1 MSTVSSQTES
11 GAAPEQ
17 AASQGS
23 ASFSQSYGSGSFDRF
38 SRQLRF
44 ALRSLLRDLRAG
56 ELRVLA
62 LALLVAVASVTA
74 VGFFTDRIGRA
85 VERQAGDVLAADL
98 VASSGFRIP
107 QELIESVN
115 QFDLQTAQ
123 HVRFPSVVI
132 NERDESQLVAMKAVS
147 EGYPLRGR
155 MRLSSIEDPASELA
169 EFQGA
174 PSSGDV
180 WVDAQL
186 KAALALEPGDTL
198 TLGEAEF
205 NVSNIILF
213 EPDRGEN
220 AFEFAPRVMINL
232 ADLETSALLGEG
244 SRATYSLLMAGE
256 NAALDG
262 AQELLSDQ
270 YASEVRLRGVRDG
283 SPQMTRALDRAQRF
297 LGLASVVTV
306 LLAGAA
312 IALAV
317 RHFSLGQADASAVMR
332 TLGASRAE
340 VIVWLSTRL
349 ALIALVASV
358 LGIVIGWFAQLIL
371 ANLLQ
376 GWFGLDLPAPG
387 IMPPLVG
394 TLTAFIS
401 LAGFGLLPV
410 IKAGRV
416 NVMRVLQ
423 RDYSGLGSSSLVAAM
438 CGLLATFAVVYLLS
452 GDLRLSAIVVV
463 GVVAML
469 SVFALFGRLM
479 IAGIRKLAG
488 ARFRM
493 STAGLQRRAASS
505 VMQLSAF
512 AMGIMAL
519 LLISI
524 VRVDLLAAWEQ
535 DLPDDA
541 PNVFVVNIQPDQVQG
556 FARQLDSQDIENNG
570 IAPMVR
576 ARLVAH
582 NGESVLGDNATESEE
597 RRARREYNLSFSDT
611 LPVNNN
617 IVSGEWWAEDGSAPP
632 LLSLEQEWAERNG
645 FQIGDTL
652 TFRSAG
658 IETTATIANWRE
670 VDWESFQVNFFAVS
684 SPAML
689 EGLPATYVTS
699 FHLEEDFV
707 AATTGWVRQFPGIAT
722 LDIGAIITRV
732 KLLMDRASLAVEY
745 VFMFT
750 LLAGF
755 CVLLAAV
762 QSSQRERIR
771 ESALLRALG
780 ASHQQLRE
788 AVIAEFAILG
798 AISGLLAAVFATL
811 IAWSLSQLVFELP
824 FNLNAWLWII
834 GIFGGALGIAV
845 AGYLATR
852 KVLYTPPVEAL
863 RHSS

>member
-1 MSTVSSQTES
+1 MSSLTSEVVNHSAVSES
-11 GAAPEQ
+11 VV
-17 AASQGS
+17 ASGS
-23 ASFSQSYGSGSFDRF
+23 ATGMM
-38 SRQLRF
+38 RQFRF

-98 VASSGFRIP
+98 VASSGFRLP
-107 QELIESVN
+107 DSLLESVESM
-115 QFDLQTAQ
+115 DLQTAQ

-147 EGYPLRGR
+147 DDYPLRGKI
-155 MRLSSIEDPASELA
+155 RLSSIEDPATQLVDG
-169 EFQGA
+169 QGA
-174 PSSGDV
+174 PSIGEV
-180 WVDAQL
+180 WVDPQL
-186 KAALALEPGDTL
+186 KSALALEPGDIL
-198 TLGEAEF
+198 TLGEADF
-205 NVSNIILF
+205 TVSNIILF

-232 ADLETSALLGEG
+232 ADLEKSALLGEG
-244 SRATYSLLMAGE
+244 SRATYSLLMAGAE
-256 NAALDG
+256 ADLDQ
-262 AQELLSDQ
+262 ATDLMSEQ
-270 YASEVRLRGVRDG
+270 YTSEVRVRGVRDG
-283 SPQMTRALDRAQRF
+283 SPQMKRALDRAQRF

-317 RHFSLGQADASAVMR
+317 RHFALRQADASAVMR
-332 TLGASRAE
+332 TLGATRAE

-349 ALIALVASV
+349 ALIALVASA
-358 LGIVIGWFAQLIL
+358 LGITVGWFAQLVL
-371 ANLLQ
+371 ANLLK

-387 IMPPLVG
+387 FMPPLIG
-394 TLTAFIS
+394 TLTAFIA
-401 LAGFGLLPV
+401 LAGFGLLPIV
-410 IKAGRV
+410 KAGRV

-423 RDYSGLGSSSLVAAM
+423 RDYSGLDSSSIVASAF
-438 CGLLATFAVVYLLS
+438 GLLATFAIVFLLS
-452 GDLRLSAIVVV
+452 GDFLLSAIVVL

-479 IAGIRKLAG
+479 IIAVRKLAG
-488 ARFRM
+488 PRFRM
-493 STAGLQRRAASS
+493 STAGLQRRATSS
-505 VMQLSAF
+505 VMQLAAF

-535 DLPDDA
+535 DLPEDA

-556 FARQLDSQDIENNG
+556 FAAQLESQG
-570 IAPMVR
+570 IQSTGIYPMVR

-582 NGESVLGDNATESEE
+582 NGESVLGNDATEREE
-597 RRARREYNLSFSDT
+597 RRARREYNLSFSNT
-611 LPVNNN
+611 LPLNNN
-617 IVSGEWWAEDGSAPP
+617 IVAGEWWEEDGSAPP
-632 LLSLEQEWAERNG
+632 LLSIEQEWAEENG
-645 FQIGDTL
+645 FQVGDTL
-652 TFRSAG
+652 TFRTAG
-658 IETTATIANWRE
+658 VETTATVANWRE

-689 EGLPATYVTS
+689 KGLPSTYVTS
-699 FHLEEDFV
+699 FHLDGDFV
-707 AATTGWVRQFPGIAT
+707 TSTTGWARQFPGIAT

-732 KLLMDRASLAVEY
+732 KSLMDRASLAVEY
-745 VFMFT
+745 VFLFT

-762 QSSQRERIR
+762 QSSQGERIR

-798 AISGLLAAVFATL
+798 AIAGLLAAVFATV
-811 IAWSLSQLVFELP
+811 IAWSLSQFVFELP
-824 FNLNAWLWII
+824 FTFNIWLWFI
-834 GIFGGALGIAV
+834 GIVGGALGIAV

-852 KVLYTPPVEAL
+852 KVLYTPPIVAL
-863 RHSS
+863 RHAS

>member
-1 MSTVSSQTES
+1 MNTIPSDAVARNVDS
-11 GAAPEQ
+11 GD
-17 AASQGS
+17 S
-23 ASFSQSYGSGSFDRF
+23 ASGRRTAGIM
-38 SRQLRF
+38 RQVRF
-44 ALRSLLRDLRAG
+44 ALRSLGRDLRAG

-62 LALLVAVASVTA
+62 LALLVAVGSVTA

-85 VERQAGDVLAADL
+85 VERQAGDVMAADL
-98 VASSGFRIP
+98 IASSGFRLP
-107 QELIESVN
+107 VEMIETVDTLGLN
-115 QFDLQTAQ
+115 TAQ

-132 NERDESQLVAMKAVS
+132 NEREESQLVAMKAVS
-147 EGYPLRGR
+147 DTYPLRGAIR
-155 MRLSSIEDPASELA
+155 IADIADPAVALNNG
-169 EFQGA
+169 QGA
-174 PSSGDV
+174 PTPGTV

-186 KAALALEPGDTL
+186 SSALALEAGDTL
-198 TLGEAEF
+198 TLGKADF
-205 NVSNIILF
+205 DVTNIILF
-213 EPDRGEN
+213 EPDRGNN

-232 ADLETSALLGEG
+232 SDLEGSALLGEG

-256 NAALDG
+256 NANLEQAR
-262 AQELLSDQ
+262 ELMASD
-270 YASEVRLRGVRDG
+270 YTSDVRVRGVRDG
-283 SPQMTRALDRAQRF
+283 SPQMTRALNRAQRF

-317 RHFSLGQADASAVMR
+317 RHFALRQADASAVMR

-340 VIVWLSTRL
+340 VIVWLSMRL
-349 ALIALVASV
+349 ALIALVASA
-358 LGIVIGWFAQLIL
+358 LGITVGWFAQLVL
-371 ANLLQ
+371 ANLLK
-376 GWFGLDLPAPG
+376 GWFGLELPLPG
-387 IMPPLVG
+387 IMPPLIG
-394 TLTAFIS
+394 TLTAFIA
-401 LAGFGLLPV
+401 LAGFGLLPIV
-410 IKAGRV
+410 KAGRV

-423 RDYSGLGSSSLVAAM
+423 RDYSGLNSSSLVAAGFGM
-438 CGLLATFAVVYLLS
+438 LATFAVVYLLS
-452 GDLRLSAIVVV
+452 SDLKLSAIVVL

-469 SVFALFGRLM
+469 SVFAVFGRLM
-479 IAGIRKLAG
+479 IVLVRKLAG
-488 ARFRM
+488 PRFRM

-505 VMQLSAF
+505 VLQLAAF

-535 DLPDDA
+535 DLPEDA
-541 PNVFVVNIQPDQVQG
+541 PNVFVVNIQPDQVDGLAAQLESQG
-556 FARQLDSQDIENNG
+556 ISNTG
-570 IAPMVR
+570 IYPMVR

-582 NGESVLGDNATESEE
+582 NGESVLDSASTERQE

-611 LPVNNN
+611 LPLNNE

-632 LLSLEQEWAERNG
+632 LLSVEQEWAEENG
-645 FQIGDTL
+645 FNIGDTL

-658 IETTATIANWRE
+658 VETTATVANWRA

-699 FHLEEDFV
+699 FHIDGDF
-707 AATTGWVRQFPGIAT
+707 ASSTAGWVRQFPGIAT
-722 LDIGAIITRV
+722 LDIGAILTRI
-732 KLLMDRASLAVEY
+732 KSLMDRASLAVEY
-745 VFMFT
+745 VFLFT

-762 QSSQRERIR
+762 QSSQGERIR

-788 AVIAEFAILG
+788 AVIVEFAILG
-798 AISGLLAAVFATL
+798 GIAGLLAAVFASI
-811 IAWSLSQLVFELP
+811 IAWSLSRFVFELP
-824 FNLNAWLWII
+824 FNLNVWLWII
-834 GIFGGALGIAV
+834 GIFGGALGIAT

-852 KVLYTPPVEAL
+852 KVLYTPPIVAL
-863 RHSS
+863 RHSN

>member
-1 MSTVSSQTES
+1 MNTVSSEVTGSTQL
-11 GAAPEQ
+11 AAPSKVKSN
-17 AASQGS
+17 ASGWM
-23 ASFSQSYGSGSFDRF
+23 
-38 SRQLRF
+38 RQFRF
-44 ALRSLLRDLRAG
+44 ALRSLMRDLRAG

-98 VASSGFRIP
+98 VASSGFMLP
-107 QELIESVN
+107 EALIESIE
-115 QFDLQTAQ
+115 QSGLQSAQ

-147 EGYPLRGR
+147 EGYPLRGSIR
-155 MRLSSIEDPASELA
+155 TAAIEDPSVQLNDG
-169 EFQGA
+169 QGV
-174 PSSGDV
+174 PKPGNV
-180 WVDAQL
+180 WVDGQL
-186 KAALALEPGDTL
+186 HAAMALVPGDTL
-198 TLGEAEF
+198 TLGELEL
-205 NVSNIILF
+205 NVSRVILF

-220 AFEFAPRVMINL
+220 AFEFAPRVMFNL
-232 ADLETSALLGEG
+232 DDLEQSALLGEG

-256 NAALDG
+256 AA
-262 AQELLSDQ
+262 ELEQARDLMSEQ
-270 YASEVRLRGVRDG
+270 YTADVRVRGVRDG

-317 RHFSLGQADASAVMR
+317 RHFALRQADASAVMR

-349 ALIALVASV
+349 ALIALVASA
-358 LGIVIGWFAQLIL
+358 LGILVGWFAQLVL

-376 GWFGLDLPAPG
+376 GWFGLDLPTPG
-387 IMPPLVG
+387 IMPPLIG

-401 LAGFGLLPV
+401 LAGFGLLPIV
-410 IKAGRV
+410 KAGRI

-423 RDYSGLGSSSLVAAM
+423 RDYSGLAGSSLVAGAF
-438 CGLLATFAVVYLLS
+438 GLLATFAVVFLLS
-452 GDLRLSAIVVV
+452 GDWLLSAIVVL

-469 SVFALFGRLM
+469 SVFAVFGRLM
-479 IAGIRKLAG
+479 IVVVRKLAG
-488 ARFRM
+488 PRFRM

-505 VMQLSAF
+505 IMQLAAF

-535 DLPDDA
+535 DLPEDA
-541 PNVFVVNIQPDQVQG
+541 PNVFVVNIQPDQVEGLAAQLEKQG
-556 FARQLDSQDIENNG
+556 IETTG
-570 IAPMVR
+570 IYPMVR

-582 NGESVLGDNATESEE
+582 NGVSVLDGATTERQE

-611 LPVNNN
+611 VPLNNT
-617 IVSGEWWAEDGSAPP
+617 IVDGEWWAEDGSAPP
-632 LLSLEQEWAERNG
+632 LLSIEQEWASENG

-652 TFRSAG
+652 TFKSAG
-658 IETTATIANWRE
+658 VETTATIANWRE

-684 SPAML
+684 SPSML
-689 EGLPATYVTS
+689 QGLPATYVTS
-699 FHLEEDFV
+699 FHIKEDFV
-707 AATTGWVRQFPGIAT
+707 TATTGWVRQFPGIAT
-722 LDIGAIITRV
+722 LDIGAILTRV
-732 KLLMDRASLAVEY
+732 KSLMDRASLAVEY
-745 VFMFT
+745 VFLFT

-762 QSSQRERIR
+762 QSSQGERIR

-780 ASHQQLRE
+780 ASHKQLRE

-798 AISGLLAAVFATL
+798 AIAGLLAALFATI
-811 IAWSLSQLVFELP
+811 IAWSLSQFVFELP
-824 FNLNAWLWII
+824 FNLNVWLWAI
-834 GIFGGALGIAV
+834 GIFGGALGIAT

-852 KVLYTPPVEAL
+852 RVLYTPPIVAL
-863 RHSS
+863 RHAS

>member
-1 MSTVSSQTES
+1 MNTVSTGLAS
-11 GAAPEQ
+11 GGTAVPGKTNAIPHKR
-17 AASQGS
+17 GLI
-23 ASFSQSYGSGSFDRF
+23 
-38 SRQLRF
+38 RQLRF
-44 ALRSLLRDLRAG
+44 AFRSLLRDLRSG

-85 VERQAGDVLAADL
+85 VEQQAGDVLAADL
-98 VASSGFRIP
+98 VASAGYTLPDSLVAAV
-107 QELIESVN
+107 QDST
-115 QFDLQTAQ
+115 LQTAQ

-147 EGYPLRGR
+147 ETYPLRGAVR
-155 MRLSSIEDPASELA
+155 TSSIEYPTVQLNDS
-169 EFQGA
+169 QGA
-174 PSSGDV
+174 PSPGNV

-186 KAALALEPGDTL
+186 QYALALQPGDTL

-205 NVSNIILF
+205 PVSRVILF

-220 AFEFAPRVMINL
+220 AFEFAPRVMMNL
-232 ADLETSALLGEG
+232 ADLAQSALLGEG
-244 SRATYSLLMAGE
+244 SRATYSLLMAGDTQ
-256 NAALDG
+256 ALEQARDLM
-262 AQELLSDQ
+262 ANN
-270 YASEVRLRGVRDG
+270 YATDVRVQGVRDG
-283 SPQMTRALDRAQRF
+283 SPQMTRALDRAERF

-317 RHFSLGQADASAVMR
+317 RHFALRQADASAVMR

-340 VIVWLSTRL
+340 VIVWLCARL
-349 ALIALVASV
+349 ALIALVASSV
-358 LGIVIGWFAQLIL
+358 GIAVGWFAQLIL

-376 GWFGLDLPAPG
+376 GWFGLELPAPG
-387 IMPPLVG
+387 IMPPLIG
-394 TLTAFIS
+394 TLTAFIA

-410 IKAGRV
+410 VKAGRV

-423 RDYSGLGSSSLVAAM
+423 RDYSGMNTSSITAAVFGIAATYLVV
-438 CGLLATFAVVYLLS
+438 FLLS
-452 GDLRLSAIVVV
+452 KDPLLSAIVVL

-469 SVFALFGRLM
+469 SVFGVFGRL
-479 IAGIRKLAG
+479 IITLVRKLAG
-488 ARFRM
+488 PRFRM

-505 VMQLSAF
+505 VVQLSAF

-535 DLPDDA
+535 DLPEDA
-541 PNVFVVNIQPDQVQG
+541 PNVFVVNIQPDQVDG
-556 FARQLDSQDIENNG
+556 FAAQLESQGIETSG
-570 IAPMVR
+570 IFPMVR

-582 NGESVLGDNATESEE
+582 NGETILSDNPTEREE
-597 RRARREYNLSFSDT
+597 RRARREYNLSFSNS
-611 LPVNNN
+611 LPANNE
-617 IVSGEWWAEDGSAPP
+617 VVAGDWWAEDGSAPP
-632 LLSLEQEWAERNG
+632 LLSIEQEWAEQNG

-652 TFRSAG
+652 TFKSAG
-658 IETTATIANWRE
+658 VETSATIANWRS

-684 SPAML
+684 SPSML

-699 FHLEEDFV
+699 FHIKDDFV
-707 AATTGWVRQFPGIAT
+707 SATTAWVRQFPGIAT
-722 LDIGAIITRV
+722 LDVGAIITRV
-732 KLLMDRASLAVEY
+732 KTLMDRASLAVEY

-750 LLAGF
+750 LLAGL

-762 QSSQRERIR
+762 QSSQGERIR

-798 AISGLLAAVFATL
+798 AIAGLLASVFATA
-811 IAWSLSQLVFELP
+811 IAWSISHFVFELP
-824 FNLNAWLWII
+824 FNLNVWLWII
-834 GIFGGALGIAV
+834 GIFGGALGIAT

-852 KVLYTPPVEAL
+852 KVLHTPPVVAL
-863 RHSS
+863 RHTN

>member
-1 MSTVSSQTES
+1 MNSTSSNAVVADAVEADAPAS
-11 GAAPEQ
+11 DSAA
-17 AASQGS
+17 GLM
-23 ASFSQSYGSGSFDRF
+23 
-38 SRQLRF
+38 RQFRF
-44 ALRSLLRDLRAG
+44 AVRSLVRDLRAG

-98 VASSGFRIP
+98 VASSGFKLP
-107 QELIESVN
+107 DTLLASVAEMN
-115 QFDLQTAQ
+115 LDTAQ

-147 EGYPLRGR
+147 DLYPLRGNI
-155 MRLSSIEDPASELA
+155 RLASIEQPATELA
-169 EFQGA
+169 VGQGA
-174 PSSGDV
+174 PLAGEV

-186 KAALALEPGDTL
+186 RSALALQSGDKL
-198 TLGEAEF
+198 TLGEANF
-205 NVSNIILF
+205 IVSHVILF

-232 ADLETSALLGEG
+232 ADLDKSALLGEG
-244 SRATYSLLMAGE
+244 SRATYSLLMAGAE
-256 NAALDG
+256 GKLDQ
-262 AQELLSDQ
+262 ARELMNEQ
-270 YASEVRLRGVRDG
+270 YLSEVRVQSVRDG
-283 SPQMTRALDRAQRF
+283 SPQMKRALDRAQRF

-317 RHFSLGQADASAVMR
+317 RQFALRQADASAVMR
-332 TLGASRAE
+332 TLGATRAE

-358 LGIVIGWFAQLIL
+358 MGIAAGWFAQLVL
-371 ANLLQ
+371 ANLLK

-387 IMPPLVG
+387 FMPPLIG
-394 TLTAFIS
+394 TLTAFIA
-401 LAGFGLLPV
+401 LAGFGLLPI

-423 RDYSGLGSSSLVAAM
+423 RDYTGLNSSSWIAASF
-438 CGLLATFAVVYLLS
+438 GLLATFAIVFLLS
-452 GDLRLSAIVVV
+452 GDFLLSGIVVV

-469 SVFALFGRLM
+469 SVFALFGRFM
-479 IAGIRKLAG
+479 IYAVRKLAG
-488 ARFRM
+488 PRFRM

-505 VMQLSAF
+505 IVQLAAF

-535 DLPDDA
+535 DLPEDA
-541 PNVFVVNIQPDQVQG
+541 PNVFVVNIQPEQVEG
-556 FARQLDSQDIENNG
+556 FAAQLETQGIETSG
-570 IAPMVR
+570 IHPMVR

-582 NGESVLGDNATESEE
+582 NGESVLDDDATEREE
-597 RRARREYNLSFSDT
+597 RRARREYNLSFSNT
-611 LPVNNN
+611 LPEHNE
-617 IVSGEWWAEDGSAPP
+617 IVAGEWWVEDGSAQP
-632 LLSLEQEWAERNG
+632 LLSIEQGWAEENG
-645 FQIGDTL
+645 FEIGDTL
-652 TFRSAG
+652 TFRTAG
-658 IETTATIANWRE
+658 VETTATVANWRQ

-689 EGLPATYVTS
+689 AGLPATYVTS
-699 FHLEEDFV
+699 FHINDDFV
-707 AATTGWVRQFPGIAT
+707 SATTGWARQFPGIAT

-732 KLLMDRASLAVEY
+732 KSLMDRASLAVEY
-745 VFMFT
+745 VFLFT

-762 QSSQRERIR
+762 QSSQAERIR

-788 AVIAEFAILG
+788 AIIAEFAILG
-798 AISGLLAAVFATL
+798 AIAGLLAAVFASL
-811 IAWSLSQLVFELP
+811 IAWSLSQFVFELP
-824 FNLNAWLWII
+824 FNFNIWLWII
-834 GIFGGALGIAV
+834 GVAGGALGITV

-852 KVLYTPPVEAL
+852 KVLYTPPIVAL
-863 RHSS
+863 RHAN